1 MFRDDFVWGVASSAY
16 QVEGTDP
23 VNVRG
28 KCIWDTF
35 SEENPINTKGGN
47 GLVACDHMHR
57 YKEDFAMMKE
67 LGIKAYRFSVNWCR
81 IIPDGVGE
89 VSEDGVAFY
98 RDLILS
104 MKENGITPYLTLY
117 HWDLPQALED
127 KGGWVNPEIVD
138 WFGNYARV
146 IAERFS
152 DLVEYFFTI
161 NEPQCVIGLGYVVG
175 VHAPGKKLGYKETT
189 LASVNL
195 LKAHGTAVLAL
206 RRYSV
211 RPVKIGYAPTC
222 TIPIPASDSPED
234 IEAARKKYFSITKNT
249 WDWAWTVAWFSDP
262 VLLGKFP
269 EDSLELFRG
278 EMPEITEDDLKL
290 MHQPIDF
297 LGQNIY
303 NGYYIKA
310 GENGEPVDVMKYPGY
325 QETGVHWPIMEECL
339 YWGARFAYERYKL
352 PIFITENGM
361 ACHDAIS
368 LDGKVHDP
376 NRVDFLDRYL
386 SALLQAVDDG
396 VDVRGYFLWSVMD
409 NFEWDQGYHGRFGI
423 VYTDFVT
430 LKRIPKDSAY
440 WYKEIMESNGA
451 KLAVNNGLWVRS
463 ARWHQEESSNL
474 CKSK

>member
-23 VNVRG
+23 VNKRG

-35 SEENPINTKGGN
+35 SEENKENTRGGN
-47 GLVACDHMHR
+47 GYVACDHMHK

-67 LGIKAYRFSVNWCR
+67 LGIKSYRFSVNWCR
-81 IIPDGVGE
+81 ILPDGVGE
-89 VSEDGVAFY
+89 VSEEGVAFY
-98 RDLILS
+98 RDLIMS
-104 MKENGITPYLTLY
+104 MKENGITPFLTLY

-127 KGGWVNPEIVD
+127 KGGWVNPEIVE

-195 LKAHGTAVLAL
+195 LKAHGKAVIAL
-206 RRYSV
+206 REHSV
-211 RPVKIGYAPTC
+211 RPVKVGYAPTC
-222 TIPIPASDSPED
+222 TIPIPATDSPED
-234 IEAARKKYFSITKNT
+234 IEAARKKYFSITKDT

-262 VLLGKFP
+262 VLLGEFP
-269 EDSLELFRG
+269 EDSLELFKG
-278 EMPEITEDDLKL
+278 EMPEITEEDLKL

-310 GENGEPVDVMKYPGY
+310 GADGEPVDVNRYPGY
-325 QETGVHWPIMEECL
+325 QETAVNWPIMEECL
-339 YWGARFAYERYKL
+339 YWGARFAYERYHL
-352 PIFITENGM
+352 PLFITENGM

-376 NRVDFLDRYL
+376 NRIDFLDRYI
-386 SALLQAVDDG
+386 SALQQANDDG
-396 VDVRGYFLWSVMD
+396 VDIRGYFLWSVMD
-409 NFEWDQGYHGRFGI
+409 NFEWGQGYHGRFGI
-423 VYTDFVT
+423 IYTDFVT

-440 WYKEIMESNGA
+440 WYKEIMESNGK
-451 KLAVNNGLWVRS
+451 KLAINNGLWKRS
-463 ARWHQEESSNL
+463 SRWQQEESSNT
-474 CKSK
+474 KTQ

>member
-35 SEENPINTKGGN
+35 SEVNPANTNGGN

-57 YKEDFAMMKE
+57 YKEDFAMMRE

-81 IIPDGVGE
+81 IIPEGVGE
-89 VSEDGVAFY
+89 VSEAGVAFY
-98 RDLILS
+98 RDLIQS
-104 MKENGITPYLTLY
+104 MIDNGITPYLTLY

-138 WFGNYARV
+138 AFGNYARV
-146 IAERFS
+146 VAERFS
-152 DLVEYFFTI
+152 DLVENFFTI

-195 LKAHGTAVLAL
+195 LKAHGKAVLAL
-206 RRYSV
+206 RQHSV

-222 TIPIPASDSPED
+222 TVPVPATDSPED
-234 IEAARKKYFSITKNT
+234 IEAARKKYFSITKDT

-269 EDSLELFRG
+269 EDSLKLFEG
-278 EMPEITEDDLKL
+278 EMPEVSEEDLKL
-290 MHQPIDF
+290 IHQPIDF

-310 GENGEPVDVMKYPGY
+310 GENGEPVDVEKYPGY
-325 QETGVHWPIMEECL
+325 QETAVHWPIMEECL
-339 YWGARFAYERYKL
+339 YWGAKFAYERYHL
-352 PIFITENGM
+352 PLIITENGM
-361 ACHDAIS
+361 ACHDVIS

-376 NRVDFLDRYL
+376 NRIDFLDRYI
-386 SALLQAVDDG
+386 SALQQANDDG

-409 NFEWDQGYHGRFGI
+409 NFEWGEGYHGRFGI
-423 VYTDFVT
+423 IYTDFVT

-440 WYKEIMESNGA
+440 WYKEITESNGA
-451 KLAVNNGLWVRS
+451 KLAVNNGRWVRS
-463 ARWHQEESSNL
+463 ARWQQEESSNL

>member
-35 SEENPINTKGGN
+35 SEENNLNTKGGN
-47 GLVACDHMHR
+47 GLIACDHMHR
-57 YKEDFAMMKE
+57 YKEDFAMMRD

-81 IIPDGVGE
+81 ILPNGTGE
-89 VSEDGVAFY
+89 VSEEGIAFY
-98 RDLILS
+98 RDLISSL
-104 MKENGITPYLTLY
+104 KENGITPYLTLY

-127 KGGWVNPEIVD
+127 KGGWVNPDIVD
-138 WFGNYARV
+138 AFGEYARIV
-146 IAERFS
+146 AERFS

-189 LASVNL
+189 QASVNL
-195 LKAHGTAVLAL
+195 LKAHGKAVLAL
-206 RRYSV
+206 RKYSV

-222 TIPIPASDSPED
+222 TIPIPATDSPED
-234 IEAARKKYFSITKNT
+234 IEAARKKYFSITKDT

-262 VLLGKFP
+262 VLLGEFP
-269 EDSLELFRG
+269 EDSLRLFKG
-278 EMPEITEDDLKL
+278 EMPEITKEDLEL

-310 GENGEPVDVMKYPGY
+310 GENGEPEDVRTYPGY

-361 ACHDAIS
+361 ACHDAVS
-368 LDGKVHDP
+368 LDGRVHDP
-376 NRVDFLDRYL
+376 NRIDFLDRYL
-386 SALLQAVDDG
+386 SALQLASDDG

-423 VYTDFVT
+423 IHTDFVT
-430 LKRIPKDSAY
+430 LKRTPKDSAY
-440 WYKEIMESNGA
+440 WYKQTMESNGA
-451 KLAVNNGLWVRS
+451 NLAVNTGRWVRS
-463 ARWHQEESSNL
+463 ARWQNEGSSNTV
-474 CKSK
+474 K

>member
-23 VNVRG
+23 VLKRG

-35 SEENPINTKGGN
+35 SEADPFNTKGGN
-47 GLVACDHMHR
+47 GLTACDHMHK

-89 VSEDGVAFY
+89 VSEEGIKFY
-98 RDLILS
+98 RDLITC

-127 KGGWVNPEIVD
+127 KGGWVNPEIVE
-138 WFGNYARV
+138 WFGNYAKIV
-146 IAERFS
+146 AERFS

-195 LKAHGTAVLAL
+195 LKAHGAAVLAL
-206 RRYSV
+206 RKHAV

-234 IEAARKKYFSITKNT
+234 IEAAKKKYFSITKDT

-269 EDSLELFRG
+269 EDSLELFKG
-278 EMPEITEDDLKL
+278 EMPEITEEDLKL

-310 GENGEPVDVMKYPGY
+310 GENGAIRRPAY
-325 QETGVHWPIMEECL
+325 TGRLWKNAFTGEQNLHTKDTGCRFLSPKTVWHAMMQSRWT
-339 YWGARFAYERYKL
+339 ARFMIRTAW
-352 PIFITENGM
+352 IF
-361 ACHDAIS
+361 
-368 LDGKVHDP
+368 
-376 NRVDFLDRYL
+376 
-386 SALLQAVDDG
+386 
-396 VDVRGYFLWSVMD
+396 
-409 NFEWDQGYHGRFGI
+409 
-423 VYTDFVT
+423 
-430 LKRIPKDSAY
+430 
-440 WYKEIMESNGA
+440 
-451 KLAVNNGLWVRS
+451 
-463 ARWHQEESSNL
+463 
-474 CKSK
+474 